1 MGPAHVVGSLGAFWT
16 TERVVMRVILK
27 SNAIR
32 LGLAMALA
40 ALPAAAFAH
49 PQIGSATGFLTGFLH
64 PISGLDHIIAMVAV
78 GLWGAQ
84 LGPPAIWMLPV
95 TFPIVMA
102 FGGFLG
108 LVGVP
113 VPYVEIGIAL
123 SGVLLGAAIL
133 TESRPPLW
141 IAAALIA
148 IFAICHGHAHG
159 AELPPGTSGLTYSIG
174 FVAATGLLHAC
185 GVGIG
190 TIHRWSYGQ
199 LALRALGGL
208 ISVGGVFFLA
218 QAFE

>member
-1 MGPAHVVGSLGAFWT
+1 
-16 TERVVMRVILK
+16 VILK
-27 SNAIR
+27 PNAIR
-32 LGLAMALA
+32 LGLALAMA

-49 PQIGSATGFLTGFLH
+49 PQVGSATGFLTGFLH

-84 LGPPAIWMLPV
+84 LGSPAIWMLPV

-123 SGVLLGAAIL
+123 SGVLLGAAVLI
-133 TESRPPLW
+133 EARPPLW

-159 AELPPGTSGLTYSIG
+159 AELPAGTSGLTYSIG

-185 GVGIG
+185 GIGIG
-190 TIHRWSYGQ
+190 TIHRWSYGR

-208 ISVGGVFFLA
+208 IGVGGVFFLA